1 MLSEKGKNKKWI
13 TFWPWKM
20 GHWRKDKKREWGRGG
35 NHPNHAKVAKWNAII
50 WKWIKRIC
58 PSLSLSL
65 SLPQPWSPFHT
76 ALAFLGSCLE
86 ASYFFLAHHKVACNS
101 HYPRLPQFLYQFL
114 HLPICLPISL
124 LFCLILF
131 VLSFVFIILVTNENG
146 GWAAAHLPSFFIIF

>member
-1 MLSEKGKNKKWI
+1 MNNLLAVKDGTLEKGQEERV
-13 TFWPWKM
+13 
-20 GHWRKDKKREWGRGG
+20 GAGG
-35 NHPNHAKVAKWNAII
+35 KPSESCKGCQMKCNYLEMNQENMPL
-50 WKWIKRIC
+50 
-58 PSLSLSL
+58 SLSLSL